1 MSTITQ
7 RNAEIRRLAGKGVRA
22 GELMRRFGVSRSQLY
37 NVAAAQ
43 FRTARLEKDAG
54 MRSARRSGLTIKQVA
69 ERFGVG
75 PDRVKRATA
84 DVSVPDL
91 RGKRDRLRRAALGKR
106 RGQVIAMHNAGVPV
120 EMIGRALG
128 VSRTTIHRDLRP
140 SRGAA

>member
-1 MSTITQ
+1 MSTTQ
-7 RNAEIRRLAGKGVRA
+7 RNAEIRRLVGKGVRA
-22 GELMRRFGVSRSQLY
+22 RELMRRFGLSRAQLY

-75 PDRVKRATA
+75 LGRVKRATW

-91 RGKRDRLRRAALGKR
+91 RGKRDRLRREQLGKR
-106 RGQVIAMHNAGVPV
+106 RGQVIAMHNAGVSTV
-120 EMIGRALG
+120 MIARALG
-128 VSRTTIHRDLRP
+128 VGKSTVHRDLR
-140 SRGAA
+140 GE